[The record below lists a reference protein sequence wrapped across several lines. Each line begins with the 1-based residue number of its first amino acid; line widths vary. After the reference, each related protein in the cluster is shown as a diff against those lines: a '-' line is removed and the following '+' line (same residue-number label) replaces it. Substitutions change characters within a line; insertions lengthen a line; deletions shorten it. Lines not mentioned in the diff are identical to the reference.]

1 MLADFRMSLSSVDAC
16 HCFRG
21 SLKLSLDLFLFLWR
35 TRMRILF
42 LLIKFTIMCLWT
54 TTSGSLVISL
64 YKTLIFDQSQSKSTW
79 YPLLLVVLK
88 TRRRESYRA
97 KYFLTGRIFR
107 CFLCSDNTI
116 FIILMRSLNY
126 FTAND
131 RLIRYLIVKRS
142 AFSPWSISLI
152 ISALK
157 ELQLCFLFSCPLC
170 WEVEGFSRSWLV
182 RSILPAS
189 VCFFSPTV
197 LITTETTSLRTDL
210 TTDLIAGTCLINF
223 CLSSSLTF
231 LNRTGDY
238 N

>member
-1 MLADFRMSLSSVDAC
+1 
-16 HCFRG
+16 
-21 SLKLSLDLFLFLWR
+21 
-35 TRMRILF
+35 
-42 LLIKFTIMCLWT
+42 MCLWT

-189 VCFFSPTV
+189 VCFFFSNSTHNNRNYIFEDRLNNRLNSRYLP
-197 LITTETTSLRTDL
+197 DQ
-210 TTDLIAGTCLINF
+210 
-223 CLSSSLTF
+223 F
-231 LNRTGDY
+231 LFVILFDFPKQNRWL
-238 N
+238 